1 MRGVALGLFGTV
13 ILILVS
19 NALAVETGVH
29 AALFGNSTGL
39 PTELAPQI
47 LQGGALGVLAF
58 TVWYMLT
65 RTFPAHTAALKEQR
79 ESFLQALQDER
90 REAQNE
96 RVQTI
101 ECIERIVGV
110 KPKS

>member
-1 MRGVALGLFGTV
+1 MRLIACSLALSPMLIIAADVLAGGGGQA
-13 ILILVS
+13 ILAQAPVS
-19 NALAVETGVH
+19 PEY
-29 AALFGNSTGL
+29 
-39 PTELAPQI
+39 APSI
-47 LQGGALGVLAF
+47 LQGSALAILGTTL
-58 TVWYMLT
+58 WYMLT

-110 KPKS
+110 K

>member
-1 MRGVALGLFGTV
+1 MRLVACGLFGSV

-19 NALAVETGVH
+19 NALAVEVGLH

-79 ESFLQALQDER
+79 ESFLRALQDER

-96 RVQTI
+96 RVQTF
-101 ECIERIVGV
+101 EVIERIVNA
-110 KPKS
+110 KPK